1 MFGFPSGHWTA
12 HRELSRA
19 VLAVLPIVAGTDR
32 AHAVAEKYPGMK
44 RFQVRLDAE
53 DDRYAD
59 VYARQDV
66 IDLSAT
72 NETTRPR
79 WCNPSVGDISAAD
92 PSEPVELIGVVDATS
107 RWYRQTRHGPR
118 SSQ

>member
-1 MFGFPSGHWTA
+1 MFGFPSGYWTA

-53 DDRYAD
+53 DDCYAD

-66 IDLSAT
+66 IDLSSLQ
-72 NETTRPR
+72 TRRRDHDGVIRVWVISVRPTLQ
-79 WCNPSVGDISAAD
+79 NPSS
-92 PSEPVELIGVVDATS
+92 
-107 RWYRQTRHGPR
+107 
-118 SSQ
+118 